1 MKGVINMYQHLL
13 LIYSD
18 YSKGRRI
25 AFYRSYNSIEEI
37 MEFVD
42 ITDRIKATF
51 NHLTFSFH
59 HIQTESEDIYSIES
73 YDPYFREIEYISDL
87 EEYMSLI
94 KSDIEIEPMD
104 IAKIILSKK
113 SLCQLA
119 LEKIMYFVD
128 CEYLKKLILLGIYN
142 IDLLSTR
149 LFLLRVLKSIIF
161 FTYFIII

>member
-128 CEYLKKLILLGIYN
+128 CEYLKKYGEPIFGDEFQAWTSNSKGIL
-142 IDLLSTR
+142 
-149 LFLLRVLKSIIF
+149 
-161 FTYFIII
+161 